1 MKILTKFHIFTGNI
15 NCIVGWLSEFNW
27 GRKKARHIIS
37 RYEEKLWIPAPLSLL
52 FYILK
57 TFCFFLSKI
66 PIIGVIPNYF
76 MKILHIFEGKVYA
89 KERRKNRKYEAV
101 MNGLI
106 SNPNRW
112 DGPTEDEKKS
122 VELVREQMSILVSFL
137 QYFCLYWLTD
147 TRWAMYTLVWDVQF

>member
-1 MKILTKFHIFTGNI
+1 
-15 NCIVGWLSEFNW
+15 
-27 GRKKARHIIS
+27 
-37 RYEEKLWIPAPLSLL
+37 
-52 FYILK
+52 
-57 TFCFFLSKI
+57 
-66 PIIGVIPNYF
+66 

-147 TRWAMYTLVWDVQF
+147 TR